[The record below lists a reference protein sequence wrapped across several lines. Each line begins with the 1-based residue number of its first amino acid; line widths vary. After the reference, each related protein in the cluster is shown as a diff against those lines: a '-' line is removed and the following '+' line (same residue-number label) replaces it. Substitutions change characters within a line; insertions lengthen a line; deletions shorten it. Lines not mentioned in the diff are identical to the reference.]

1 MTNELAILELDN
13 DIIRLK
19 LQRPPLNFLNMEMMR
34 KIEAHF
40 EEVGNASGR
49 RALVIESGGAAF
61 CAGLDVQEQTK
72 EGIFLLVEQFH
83 KVATMI
89 CSFAV
94 PTVALV
100 RGMALGA
107 GNELAACCDFV
118 FASESASFGQP
129 EIKMG
134 ALPTLAPLLLP
145 PLIGQ
150 RRAGEMILTGRLLG
164 AREAHA
170 AGLIHRVLPDDQ
182 LQNALGELLRSLRE
196 LSLPVLE
203 LAVDTLRKARLSEME
218 TRLRESEALYF
229 NHLMELDD
237 RMEGVRAFLERRPP
251 KWSNH

>member
-1 MTNELAILELDN
+1 MHCGSA
-13 DIIRLK
+13 
-19 LQRPPLNFLNMEMMR
+19 
-34 KIEAHF
+34 A
-40 EEVGNASGR
+40 GR
-49 RALVIESGGAAF
+49 RALVLESAGPAF
-61 CAGLDVQEQTK
+61 CAGLDVQEQTRD
-72 EGIFLLVEQFH
+72 GIFLLVEQFH
-83 KVATMI
+83 KLANAI
-89 CSFAV
+89 CSCSV
-94 PTVALV
+94 PTIALV

-164 AREAHA
+164 AREAQA
-170 AGLIHRVLPDDQ
+170 IGLIHRAMPEDQ
-182 LQNALGELLRSLRE
+182 LQGAVAELLRSLRE
-196 LSLPVLE
+196 LSLSVLE
-203 LAVDTLRKARLSEME
+203 LGVDSIRKARLSEME
-218 TRLRESEALYF
+218 SRLHEAEALYF
-229 NHLMELDD
+229 NNLMELDD